1 MECRSY
7 YSFYLYTLS
16 DRAGRRSGAA
26 HATGEE
32 PSFFPAM
39 SYPENMSSPDLT
51 RKGTSDDMAV
61 SPAGATAHDH
71 DTPNFKR
78 TLFKSSPLQS
88 GTTDSTIDKN
98 CTPSTDDKNKN
109 LMDNSHMQLADNE
122 QMGDVRKQLRFS
134 EEARASANAR
144 KDNSH
149 MRMIEMMRMEM
160 EVRRQMAELAE
171 KHTRQMDE
179 MKMLTT
185 QMAQKAEWMKTIIG
199 QQQTILE
206 QQQTTL
212 EQLQTIFELV
222 ARMNDLVCRRLQQ
235 RYKEEQEQE
244 QEQEEQD
251 LQEYQRQQ
259 EENKGKEQQEQQE
272 EGEEQQ
278 EEQQQH
284 QQQAA
289 ATALAGSSTGRQQ
302 QQQAVAEQDQ
312 QERRVQI
319 DVKRLSARADR
330 RQAAL
335 QRQERERAE
344 QQWFAVTANISTTF
358 TASAITA
365 RAVASAAVVITA
377 VAITAIACAP
387 IVISTAVT
395 PAIFNAF
402 TAFAIAAIA
411 TAILTAITSST
422 SRQQQQQA
430 VAEQEQRDQQEH
442 RVQID
447 VKRLSARADRR
458 QAALQRQEREREDQQ
473 WFEQL
478 RNREPKASEKKRTA
492 LRYLT
497 REIRT
502 VVFR

>member
-1 MECRSY
+1 
-7 YSFYLYTLS
+7 
-16 DRAGRRSGAA
+16 
-26 HATGEE
+26 
-32 PSFFPAM
+32 M

-171 KHTRQMDE
+171 KHTRQME
-179 MKMLTT
+179 VMKMLTT
-185 QMAQKAEWMKTIIG
+185 QMAQKTEWTKTIIG

-302 QQQAVAEQDQ
+302 QQQAVAEQEQQDQ
-312 QERRVQI
+312 QER
-319 DVKRLSARADR
+319 
-330 RQAAL
+330 
-335 QRQERERAE
+335 
-344 QQWFAVTANISTTF
+344 
-358 TASAITA
+358 
-365 RAVASAAVVITA
+365 
-377 VAITAIACAP
+377 
-387 IVISTAVT
+387 
-395 PAIFNAF
+395 
-402 TAFAIAAIA
+402 
-411 TAILTAITSST
+411 
-422 SRQQQQQA
+422 
-430 VAEQEQRDQQEH
+430 

-478 RNREPKASEKKRTA
+478 RNREPKASGKKRAA